1 MIRKLATLLITLIVS
16 CNVFSQNVTVG
27 NSCVV
32 LQIDTARMVAS
43 ELVEKDMLEEQ
54 SRILRDSLG
63 ILKEINAEQDSTII
77 IYEQQKILFSLEFR
91 EYEKRLQEDLVLQE
105 KLKHQIKLNKAWA
118 IGLGGTTTLAIV
130 TTVLALTLRK

>member
-1 MIRKLATLLITLIVS
+1 M
-16 CNVFSQNVTVG
+16 
-27 NSCVV
+27 
-32 LQIDTARMVAS
+32 QIDTARMVAS

-77 IYEQQKILFSLEFR
+77 IYEQQKILFSLEFQ